1 MAPADLRHSI
11 ANNSREDG
19 VWPEYVPVL
28 IIGGGPVGLLQ
39 ALLLSRLGGRFF
51 WTFYDDRYDINPYI
65 QQDIG
70 TIAAV
75 LARCHMTS
83 L

>member
-1 MAPADLRHSI
+1 MAPADLHHSI

-51 WTFYDDRYDINPYI
+51 LTFMMID
-65 QQDIG
+65 
-70 TIAAV
+70 TI
-75 LARCHMTS
+75 
-83 L
+83 